1 MSKINAKN
9 LVHPYYRLSEAAAIL
24 ECAEADL
31 LRLAA
36 TSRLELITPN
46 LPERPFTAR
55 AQAIVIKPNDTTV
68 EFDQFDL
75 MLGAEDSFT
84 FFVVPSLTCANIDLC
99 GSGQFSEFYGAYI
112 LLTFSGVCPVLFDM
126 REGFLVGENE
136 QIREFL
142 HKSYKGVSVTYSLPQ
157 GQCEVSAT
165 QLFIRHTELERL
177 QTVNDI
183 APDVSA
189 GMALVEPW
197 KGVARQYGEEF
208 YQQNKRLSIRQIAD
222 KVAKKMADNGI
233 SGRGGKPLTA
243 ENIQREALIGLKS
256 SKKPKNN

>member
-46 LPERPFTAR
+46 LPERPFIAR
-55 AQAIVIKPNDTTV
+55 TQAIVIKPNDTTV
-68 EFDQFDL
+68 ESDQFDL

-142 HKSYKGVSVTYSLPQ
+142 HKSYKGVLVAYSLPQ
-157 GQCEVSAT
+157 GQYEVSANH
-165 QLFIRHTELERL
+165 LFIRHAELERL
-177 QTVNDI
+177 QTENDI

-189 GMALVEPW
+189 GVASAAPW
-197 KGVARQYGEEF
+197 KAVARQYGEEI

-222 KVAKKMADNGI
+222 KVAKKMDDNGI